1 MMLFAFALKL
11 MTNIM
16 YNLKKNDI
24 VELLIEDIN
33 NLGAGVSHLEDGR
46 VVFVRGAVTG
56 DKIKAKIIKVNT
68 NFAVARLEEIISP
81 SDFRETE
88 CFCSASESCGGCV
101 YRHITYEHEKEIKK
115 NYVKHAFI
123 KAGLP
128 DVIINDVHST
138 NNTKAYRN
146 KAQYPFAMTKNGI
159 VAGFYASKTHN
170 VVPAFDCALQPK
182 IFGEILRDV
191 CDFAN
196 ENKLTVYNEETGKG
210 LLRHLYMRI
219 GEQTGQ
225 IMLCIVINGENM
237 PCEGKLVEL
246 FTEKYNCI
254 ASIQINTNVKN
265 TNVVLG
271 DKYRVIYG
279 ERYIEDVLCGVR
291 FRITPESFYQVN
303 HDGAEILYGLA
314 KEKVIKGHP
323 SKISLVDM
331 YCGTGTIGLSMA
343 DVANEI
349 VGVEIVEGAVECAKV
364 NAKLNGFENAK
375 FYAGDAKDIE
385 SLVASVEAQHGTLNP
400 DVVVLDPP
408 RKGCTPEV
416 IEFLSNRNIKHIVY
430 VSCDADTLARDC
442 KMFSNLGYTI
452 GEVDPV
458 DMFPRTGHIENV
470 VLLARKPIIH
480 NMNLHHLPFEMV
492 KSGKKTIELRLN
504 DEKRQLIKIG
514 DKIVFTNTNTKE
526 KLTVTV
532 IKLHKFE
539 TFNELYDSLPLLKC
553 GYTDSDISTAH
564 PSDMEVYYSKEKQ
577 MTYGVLGI
585 EIECE
590 RK

>member
-1 MMLFAFALKL
+1 

-16 YNLKKNDI
+16 FNFKKNDI
-24 VELLIEDIN
+24 VELTVEDIN

-46 VVFVRGAVTG
+46 VVFIRGAVTG

-68 NFAVARLEEIISP
+68 NFAVARLEEIIESSP
-81 SDFRETE
+81 FRDTE
-88 CFCSASESCGGCV
+88 CFCNASESCGGCV

-115 NYVKHAFI
+115 SYVKHAFI

-128 DVIINDVHST
+128 DVVINDVHT
-138 NNTKAYRN
+138 TKRTRAYRN

-170 VVPAFDCALQPK
+170 VVPAFYCALQPK
-182 IFGEILRDV
+182 AFGEILRAV

-196 ENKLTVYNEETGKG
+196 SKRFTVYNEETGKG
-210 LLRHLYMRI
+210 LLRHLYLRY
-219 GEQTGQ
+219 GEGTGE
-225 IMLCIVINGENM
+225 IMLCLVINGDRIPDAREFIDLLN
-237 PCEGKLVEL
+237 
-246 FTEKYNCI
+246 EKFPSI
-254 ASIQINTNVKN
+254 SSIQLNINKKN

-271 DKYRVIYG
+271 NEYRTLFG
-279 ERYIEDVLCGVR
+279 ERYIEDILCGVR

-314 KEKVIKGHP
+314 RNKAIEGIED
-323 SKISLVDM
+323 KISLVDM

-343 DVANEI
+343 DVAKEI

-364 NAKLNGFENAK
+364 NANLNEFENAK

-385 SLVASVEAQHGTLNP
+385 SLFASVETQHGTLNP

-416 IEFLSNRNIKHIVY
+416 IEFLAKRDIKRIVY

-442 KMFSNLGYTI
+442 KMFAELGYTI
-452 GEVDPV
+452 GQVDPV

-470 VLLARKPIIH
+470 VLIT
-480 NMNLHHLPFEMV
+480 
-492 KSGKKTIELRLN
+492 KKDNI
-504 DEKRQLIKIG
+504 
-514 DKIVFTNTNTKE
+514 
-526 KLTVTV
+526 
-532 IKLHKFE
+532 
-539 TFNELYDSLPLLKC
+539 
-553 GYTDSDISTAH
+553 
-564 PSDMEVYYSKEKQ
+564 
-577 MTYGVLGI
+577 
-585 EIECE
+585 
-590 RK
+590 

>member
-1 MMLFAFALKL
+1 MMLFVFALKL

-16 YNLKKNDI
+16 CNLKKNDT

-46 VVFVRGAVTG
+46 VVFIRGAVTG

-68 NFAVARLEEIISP
+68 NFAVARLEEIISA
-81 SDFRETE
+81 SDLRETE
-88 CFCSASESCGGCV
+88 CFCTASESCGGCV

-128 DVIINDVHST
+128 DVVINNVHST
-138 NNTKAYRN
+138 NKTKAYRN
-146 KAQYPFAMTKNGI
+146 KAQYPFAMTKNGV

-225 IMLCIVINGENM
+225 IMLCVVINGEKM
-237 PCEGKLVEL
+237 PWESKFVEF

-254 ASIQINTNVKN
+254 SSIQINTNVKN

-271 DKYRVIYG
+271 EKYRVIHG
-279 ERYIEDVLCGVR
+279 ERYIEDILCGVR

-314 KEKVIKGHP
+314 KEKAIYGDEN
-323 SKISLVDM
+323 KISLVDM

-343 DVANEI
+343 DVASEI

-364 NAKLNGFENAK
+364 NAKLNGFKNAK

-385 SLVASVEAQHGTLNP
+385 SLFSSVEAQHGALNP

-416 IEFLSNRNIKHIVY
+416 IEFLSNRTINHIVY

-470 VLLARKPIIH
+470 VCLY
-480 NMNLHHLPFEMV
+480 
-492 KSGKKTIELRLN
+492 KT
-504 DEKRQLIKIG
+504 
-514 DKIVFTNTNTKE
+514 
-526 KLTVTV
+526 
-532 IKLHKFE
+532 
-539 TFNELYDSLPLLKC
+539 
-553 GYTDSDISTAH
+553 
-564 PSDMEVYYSKEKQ
+564 
-577 MTYGVLGI
+577 
-585 EIECE
+585 
-590 RK
+590 

>member
-1 MMLFAFALKL
+1 MP
-11 MTNIM
+11 NIM

-68 NFAVARLEEIISP
+68 NFAVARLEEIISA
-81 SDFRETE
+81 SDFRENE
-88 CFCSASESCGGCV
+88 CFCTASESCGGCV
-101 YRHITYEHEKEIKK
+101 YRHITYDHEKEIKK

-123 KAGLP
+123 KVGLP
-128 DVIINDVHST
+128 DVVINDVHTT
-138 NNTKAYRN
+138 NKTKAYRN

-219 GEQTGQ
+219 GEQTCQ
-225 IMLCIVINGENM
+225 IMLCVVINGEKM
-237 PCEGKLVEL
+237 PCESKFVEL

-254 ASIQINTNVKN
+254 SSIQVNTNVKN

-271 DKYRVIYG
+271 EKYRVIHG
-279 ERYIEDVLCGVR
+279 ERYIEDILCGVR

-314 KEKVIKGHP
+314 KEKAINGHDN
-323 SKISLVDM
+323 KISLVDM

-343 DVANEI
+343 DVASEI

-364 NAKLNGFENAK
+364 NAKINGFENAK

-385 SLVASVEAQHGTLNP
+385 SLFASVEAQHGALNP

-416 IEFLSNRNIKHIVY
+416 IEFLSNRNINHIVY

-452 GEVDPV
+452 GAVDPV

-470 VLLARKPIIH
+470 VLLTRKLIIH
-480 NMNLHHLPFEMV
+480 NMNLDYLPFEMI
-492 KSGKKTIELRLN
+492 KSGQKTIELRLN

-564 PSDMEVYYSKEKQ
+564 PSDMEVYYPKEKQ
-577 MTYGVLGI
+577 MQHGVLGI

>member
-1 MMLFAFALKL
+1 
-11 MTNIM
+11 M

-68 NFAVARLEEIISP
+68 NFAVARLEGIISP

-88 CFCSASESCGGCV
+88 CFCMASESCGGCV
-101 YRHITYEHEKEIKK
+101 YRHITYDHEKEIKK
-115 NYVKHAFI
+115 SYVKHAFI

-138 NNTKAYRN
+138 NNTKSYRN

-225 IMLCIVINGENM
+225 IMLCVVINGEKM
-237 PCEGKLVEL
+237 SCESKFVEL
-246 FTEKYNCI
+246 FTEKYNCV
-254 ASIQINTNVKN
+254 ASIQINTNLKN

-385 SLVASVEAQHGTLNP
+385 SLFASVEAQHGTLNP

-430 VSCDADTLARDC
+430 VSCDPDTLARDC

-470 VLLARKPIIH
+470 VYLNRSYNIH
-480 NMNLHHLPFEMV
+480 NMNLHSSPFYKI
-492 KSGKKTIELRLN
+492 KSGEKTIELRLN

-514 DKIVFTNTNTKE
+514 DKIVFTNTNTQE
-526 KLTVTV
+526 KLIATV
-532 IKLHKFE
+532 INLHKFD
-539 TFNELYDSLPLLKC
+539 TFNELYESLPLLKC
-553 GYTDSDISTAH
+553 GYTNSDIESAKPT
-564 PSDMEVYYSKEKQ
+564 DMEVYYSKEKQ
-577 MTYGVLGI
+577 SEYGVLGI
-585 EIECE
+585 EIEYE